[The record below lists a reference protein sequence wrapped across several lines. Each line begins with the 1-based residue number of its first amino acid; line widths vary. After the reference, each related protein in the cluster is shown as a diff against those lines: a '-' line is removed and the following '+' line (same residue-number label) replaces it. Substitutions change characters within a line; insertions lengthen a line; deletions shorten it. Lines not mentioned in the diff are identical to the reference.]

1 MRADY
6 HVFGWA
12 FLGLGLMLVVW
23 TVVLYAKLR
32 KGPASVIR
40 PMWRGIMGNR
50 EGAFV
55 GCAVI
60 AMSVAGAIIAF
71 IMAARAFG
79 RSP

>member
-1 MRADY
+1 MNSQ
-6 HVFGWA
+6 HQLFGWA
-12 FLGLGLMLVVW
+12 FLGLGMVLVVW
-23 TVVLYAKLR
+23 TVILYAKLR
-32 KGPASVIR
+32 KDPASVIR

-50 EGAFV
+50 EGRLV